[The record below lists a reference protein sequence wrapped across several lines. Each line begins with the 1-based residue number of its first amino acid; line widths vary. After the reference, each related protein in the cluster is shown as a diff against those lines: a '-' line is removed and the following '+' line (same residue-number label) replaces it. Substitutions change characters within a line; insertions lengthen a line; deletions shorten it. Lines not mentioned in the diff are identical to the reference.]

1 MDKAKMEYY
10 MRLAIREGYKNLT
23 TRDGG
28 PFGACI
34 VKKGIVIAVARN
46 TVLKNDASCH
56 AEINAIRKASR
67 KLKNFDLSGC
77 EIYSTTEPCPMC
89 FGAIHWARIG
99 RIVYGTGVPD
109 AARIGFNELKLR
121 AYNLQRSGKSPVT
134 IVRGFMYK
142 ECRKLFDDWARL
154 KDKRLY

>member
-10 MRLAIREGYKNLT
+10 MRLALKEGYKNLT

-34 VKKGIVIAVARN
+34 VKKGVVIAVARN

-67 KLKNFDLSGC
+67 KLKSYDLSGC
-77 EIYSTTEPCPMC
+77 EIYSTTEPCLMC
-89 FGAIHWARIG
+89 FGAIHWARIE

-109 AARIGFNELKLR
+109 AERIGFNELKLR
-121 AYNLQRSGKSPVT
+121 AYNLRRSGKSPVE
-134 IVRGFMYK
+134 IESGFMYK
-142 ECRKLFDDWARL
+142 ECKKLFDEWSKL

>member
-1 MDKAKMEYY
+1 
-10 MRLAIREGYKNLT
+10 
-23 TRDGG
+23 
-28 PFGACI
+28 
-34 VKKGIVIAVARN
+34 VIAVARN

>member
-10 MRLAIREGYKNLT
+10 MRLALKEGYKNLT

-34 VKKGIVIAVARN
+34 VKKGVVIAVARN

-67 KLKNFDLSGC
+67 KLKSYDLSGC
-77 EIYSTTEPCPMC
+77 EIYSTTEPCLMC
-89 FGAIHWARIG
+89 FGAIHWARIE

-109 AARIGFNELKLR
+109 AERIGFNELKLR
-121 AYNLQRSGKSPVT
+121 AYNLRRSGKSPVK
-134 IVRGFMYK
+134 IESGFMYK
-142 ECRKLFDDWARL
+142 ECKKLFDEWSKL